1 MQSLEATFKVFALDA
16 IRTHDSFGEE
26 VIRYGYY
33 PRLAAIQSRRKR
45 SASVVEGS
53 QDAGAAAGAGVG
65 EGGGRNKMART
76 TRKMS
81 RSEMV
86 CFDETASSETRS
98 EEAVE
103 AEDDDE
109 EEEEDMYN

>member
-1 MQSLEATFKVFALDA
+1 VESLERAYDGFALDA

-33 PRLAAIQSRRKR
+33 PRLAAIQSRKR
-45 SASVVEGS
+45 SASVLHGS
-53 QDAGAAAGAGVG
+53 EDDTGAGA
-65 EGGGRNKMART
+65 NKMLR

-86 CFDETASSETRS
+86 RFDETSSETQTETVLDS
-98 EEAVE
+98 DVV
-103 AEDDDE
+103 DD
-109 EEEEDMYN
+109 DMYN